1 MKQNKDLA
9 IKENPVKRKSILSLL
24 LKVFGA
30 LLVVFLGFLLYIILT
45 LNAGVATNLVDSY
58 SPISPSIIYDINGNQ
73 IDMIS
78 TENRD
83 PISVKDIPL
92 NVQNAFLAI
101 EDRKFRTHHG
111 FDFMRVGKAIFGY
124 FTHTSKEGGS
134 SITQQLAKNAFLT
147 PERTPV
153 RKLKEA
159 FLAIEIERKYTK
171 DEILENYLNTI
182 YFGQG
187 AYGIKNASLT
197 YFGKDPKNLSI
208 AQGAIL
214 ASLPKSPSK
223 YSKIENAIPRQRTV
237 LGQMKKY
244 GFITEAE
251 YEKAI
256 NEKIVFLNNKNN
268 KNEEENISSTNIAP
282 EFTTIVLSEVKKI
295 LKIED
300 GDQKFL
306 FDGYKIYAT
315 MDLDIQRAAYKSFN
329 SNYNLRNNQ
338 KLNGAL
344 ISIDPSNGFVKA
356 MVGGKNYKKG
366 DFNRSINGLR
376 QPGSSFK
383 PFVYLAA
390 IQSGIPMN
398 TVIEDSP
405 FVTQGW
411 TPKNYDGKYRDS
423 MTLLDAIE
431 ISNNIIPVKLLS
443 RVGIDKVEKIWK
455 DAGNTEGDF
464 PKDLTLALGS
474 ITTSPIDMAVA
485 YAALA
490 NGGYSVKPIYIY
502 KIENKYGEVIYESKI
517 EKKKIFEP
525 EDVALVTYMLQSAVA
540 NGTGQPARIFKN
552 GAQIPQAGKTGTTS
566 NYVSAWFT
574 GYIPTLAT
582 VVYVGNDD
590 NKPMSYGMTGGAAA
604 APIWKNFMQTVV
616 NIENFNVGSF
626 EYIDDYLKRKD
637 LVIRD
642 IDIKTGLLDTDG
654 VNKRSALFKTGTEPV
669 ETENKFKNGI
679 PGY

>member
-1 MKQNKDLA
+1 MKQNKDT
-9 IKENPVKRKSILSLL
+9 PVSGTTVKKKSLL
-24 LKVFGA
+24 TILLKIFGA
-30 LLVVFLGFLLYIILT
+30 LFIAFLGFLLYILLT

-73 IDMIS
+73 IDIIS
-78 TENRD
+78 TESRD

-124 FTHTSKEGGS
+124 FTRTSKEGGS

-147 PERTPV
+147 PERTPI
-153 RKLKEA
+153 RKFKEA
-159 FLAIEIERKYTK
+159 FLAIEIERRYTK

-197 YFGKDPKNLSI
+197 YFGKEPKNLSI
-208 AQGAIL
+208 AQSAIL

-251 YEKAI
+251 YEKAM

-300 GDQKFL
+300 GDEKFL

-398 TVIEDSP
+398 AVIEDSP

-443 RVGIDKVEKIWK
+443 RVGIDKVEKIWQ

-474 ITTSPIDMAVA
+474 ITTRPIDMAVA

-525 EDVALVTYMLQSAVA
+525 EDVALVTYMLQSAIA

-616 NIENFNVGSF
+616 NIENFNVGTF